1 MKLKRLIL
9 IVVVVLILI
18 QVPPLLFQ
26 SNPPVLAEPKWNDP
40 QTRQLAQRACFD
52 CHSNETV
59 WPWYSRIAPPS
70 WLVTLDVF
78 RGRRHLN
85 FSEWGISQGERGEG
99 GLGEAIEQIERGEM
113 PPAVY
118 LSMHPEA
125 KLANSEKQQLIDGL
139 RSSNQ

>member
-18 QVPPLLFQ
+18 QIPPLLFQ

-85 FSEWGISQGERGEG
+85 FSEWGISQGERNEG
-99 GLGEAIEQIERGEM
+99 GLGEAIEQIEHGEM